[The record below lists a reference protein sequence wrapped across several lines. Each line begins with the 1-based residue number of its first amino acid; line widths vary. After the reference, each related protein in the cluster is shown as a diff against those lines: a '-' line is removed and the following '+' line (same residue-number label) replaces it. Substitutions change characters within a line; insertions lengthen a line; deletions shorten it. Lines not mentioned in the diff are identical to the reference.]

1 MRAKKDGANPMIQTI
16 NYLRQLKPS
25 NASMPFLAF
34 AVIFAASD
42 ICIAKNA
49 SYEDLADKIISMRA
63 DVEALQDEV
72 ESNKEQYRST
82 VQSLN
87 IQKADLSASIQRE
100 KMQID
105 ELSGKLKLIKHN
117 LDQKFVGDEA
127 LVASLKTAMT
137 DVKAYIETSLPFKKN
152 ERLSSLEK
160 LRVELE
166 NKQINPYKA
175 ASHLWA
181 FIEDEIRLHKDTG
194 LYKQVL
200 KIDGSDQLVDIVKVG
215 MIGVYY
221 KTDKQVGLMA
231 KNEGNW
237 IVVPLD
243 NTEDIEAVDYIFD
256 AVKKGIRV
264 GSFKLPSLLK
274 LKDQSI

>member
-1 MRAKKDGANPMIQTI
+1 MIQTLNDFQKLI
-16 NYLRQLKPS
+16 PS
-25 NASMPFLAF
+25 NPIIQFIALVAISLASG
-34 AVIFAASD
+34 

-49 SYEDLADKIISMRA
+49 TYDDLAAKIISIRSE
-63 DVEALQDEV
+63 VEALQDEV

-87 IQKADLSASIQRE
+87 IQKADLSASLQRE
-100 KMQID
+100 NMQID
-105 ELSGKLKLIKHN
+105 ELSGKLKLLKYN
-117 LDQKFVGDEA
+117 LDQRFAGDEA
-127 LVASLKTAMT
+127 LVLSLKAAIT
-137 DVKAYIETSLPFKKN
+137 DVKRYIETSLPFKKN

-160 LRVELE
+160 MRLEIE

-200 KIDGSDQLVDIVKVG
+200 NINGSDQLVDIVKVG
-215 MIGVYY
+215 MIGLYY
-221 KTDKQVGLMA
+221 KTERQVGLMT

-237 IVVPLD
+237 VVAPLHD
-243 NTEDIEAVDYIFD
+243 KGDIEAVDYLFD
-256 AVKKGIRV
+256 AIKKGIRV
-264 GSFKLPSLLK
+264 GFFKLPGLLK
-274 LKDQSI
+274 LKDQAI

>member
-1 MRAKKDGANPMIQTI
+1 MIQK
-16 NYLRQLKPS
+16 LSKLLKPKPS
-25 NASMPFLAF
+25 NPIIPLIAL
-34 AVIFAASD
+34 AVISAASD
-42 ICIAKNA
+42 LCMAQNKD
-49 SYEDLADKIISMRA
+49 YDDLANKIISMRA

-72 ESNKEQYRST
+72 ESNKEQYRSS

-87 IQKADLSASIQRE
+87 IQKADLSASLQRE
-100 KMQID
+100 RMQID
-105 ELSGKLKLIKHN
+105 ELSGKLNLLKQN

-127 LVASLKTAMT
+127 LVASLKTAMA
-137 DVKAYIETSLPFKKN
+137 DVKAYIETSLPFKKT

-175 ASHLWA
+175 AGHLWA

-194 LYKQVL
+194 LYKQVI

-215 MIGVYY
+215 MIGLYY
-221 KTDKQVGLMA
+221 KTDKQVGLMT

-237 IVVPLD
+237 VVAPLE
-243 NTEDIEAVDYIFD
+243 NTEDIEAIDYLFD
-256 AVKKGIRV
+256 AIKKGIRV
-264 GSFKLPSLLK
+264 GSFKLPGLLK
-274 LKDQSI
+274 FKDQTI